1 MGLLDK
7 HNPRATR
14 RSATAWAIG
23 GGVGGGLAG
32 WYGWFRSDLPDAAV
46 FFVVPWMVIGSAVAG
61 WAVEW
66 QLPWDADVERSTE
79 ADGGHDAG
87 SS

>member
-23 GGVGGGLAG
+23 GGVVGGLVG
-32 WYGWFRSDLPDAAV
+32 WLGCVRTDMSA
-46 FFVVPWMVIGSAVAG
+46 FFIVPWMVVWCGVAG

-66 QLPWDADVERSTE
+66 QMPSEFDEED
-79 ADGGHDAG
+79 
-87 SS
+87 